1 MEQKPGTAN
10 GSPDL
15 GVQLGPLR
23 LKNPVM
29 TASGTFGYG
38 GEYSSFFDLRRLGA
52 VVVKGISLAP
62 RAGNPPPRIVETPAG
77 MMNAIGL
84 ENVGVDKFLSQKLPF
99 LRDLG
104 VPVIVNIF
112 GNTVDEYAELA
123 ARLGEAPGLS
133 AIEINVSCPNVKKGG
148 MVFGTDP
155 AMTETVV
162 RAVRAKTSLP
172 LITKLTP
179 NVTSISETARAAE
192 GAGSDII
199 SCINTLAAM
208 AVDVF
213 SRRPRL
219 ANVIGGLSGPAV
231 KPVALRCVYEV
242 TRAVKCPVIG
252 IGGIAS
258 ATDALEFLL
267 VGARAVQVGTANF
280 TNPAVTMEI
289 IEGIARFLEVEGIA
303 KIERFI
309 GSLDLS
315 CLFPF
320 AEDSCSIV
328 ASEIAGDS

>member
-1 MEQKPGTAN
+1 MEQNPGTAN

-15 GVQLGPLR
+15 AVQLGPLR

-29 TASGTFGYG
+29 SASGAFGYG
-38 GEYSSFFDLRRLGA
+38 REYSSFFDLRRLGA
-52 VVVKGISLAP
+52 VVVKGRSLEP
-62 RAGNPPPRIVETPAG
+62 RAGNPPPRIVETPGG

-84 ENVGVDKFLSQKLPF
+84 ENVGVERFLSLKLPY
-99 LRDLG
+99 LRELA

-112 GNTVDEYAELA
+112 GNTVDEYAEIS
-123 ARLGEAPGLS
+123 ARLDGAPGIA

-155 AMTETVV
+155 RMTETVV

-179 NVTSISETARAAE
+179 NVTSISEIARAAE

-208 AVDVF
+208 AVDIF

-231 KPVALRCVYEV
+231 KPVALRCVFEV

-252 IGGIAS
+252 IGGVTSAS
-258 ATDALEFLL
+258 DALEFLL
-267 VGARAVQVGTANF
+267 VGAKGVQVGTANF
-280 TNPAVTMEI
+280 TNPAVMVEI
-289 IEGIARFLEVEGIA
+289 IEGISRFLSVEGIG
-303 KIERFI
+303 ELESFI
-309 GSLDLS
+309 GSLDTS

-320 AEDSCSIV
+320 AEDSCAIV
-328 ASEIAGDS
+328 ATDMT